1 MSEDKPRFD
10 PLRLDTVAFLLLL
23 AVLPLVSLGATRDV
37 EALWVL
43 GLVLL
48 VVGSLIPL
56 VTEFG
61 MREDEEEGDED
72 REASTDEEEPA
83 EEETNDE

>member
-1 MSEDKPRFD
+1 MTENGDSLN

-61 MREDEEEGDED
+61 MREDEDSGDK
-72 REASTDEEEPA
+72 EATEP
-83 EEETNDE
+83 DGS